1 MLSGKVPP
9 WKMLVHSHEHGM
21 NSKAKAEAKAKA
33 NDSVNP
39 TLKGGVMHFR
49 KSILGIVFLRVLRV
63 LCARKTKEDQLL
75 NTITVLLLL

>member
-63 LCARKTKEDQLL
+63 LCARETNGSKKI
-75 NTITVLLLL
+75 NF